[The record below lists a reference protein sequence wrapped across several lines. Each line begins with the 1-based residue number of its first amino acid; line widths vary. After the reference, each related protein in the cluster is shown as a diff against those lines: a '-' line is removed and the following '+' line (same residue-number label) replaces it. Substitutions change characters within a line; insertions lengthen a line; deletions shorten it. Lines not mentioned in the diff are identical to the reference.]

1 MALASAGL
9 RSFRSRN
16 APPNPSQNTFFMKL
30 STHRRRPDR
39 RAHSLDAGG
48 WLPLLPL
55 DLRPGVAGHSARKAG
70 LAQCLRESASLTAHL
85 QRFGAT
91 QVIRVRQTRA
101 RPNRDEAWFIGAP
114 GSSRSGRSVM
124 VREVV
129 LTVDGVPWVFAH
141 TLANRAAI
149 RLLRRAGRK
158 ALAVVLFTDPQVSAG
173 PLQYRRL
180 DVRHPLY
187 RAAQPWCGDYP
198 SGTSPT
204 LMARRA
210 LFTRGAAR
218 LLVTEVFLPPV
229 DKVGG

>member
-1 MALASAGL
+1 
-9 RSFRSRN
+9 
-16 APPNPSQNTFFMKL
+16 MKL

-39 RAHSLDAGG
+39 RAHALDAGG

-55 DLRPGVAGHSARKAG
+55 DLRPGVGRYSVRQSG
-70 LAQCLRESASLTAHL
+70 LAKWLRESASLTARL
-85 QRFGAT
+85 QRFGVT
-91 QVIRVRQTRA
+91 KVLRVRQTRA
-101 RPNRDEAWFIGAP
+101 RPNRDEEWFIGAP
-114 GSSRSGRSVM
+114 GSGHCGRSVM

-141 TLANRAAI
+141 TLANAPAT
-149 RLLRRAGRK
+149 RLLRRAGRH

-173 PLQYRRL
+173 PLQYRHL

-187 RAAQPWCGDYP
+187 RAAQTWCGDLPAGSP
-198 SGTSPT
+198 ST

-218 LLVTEVFLPPV
+218 LLVTEVFLPAV
-229 DKVGG
+229 AG